1 MLNAITY
8 SHLIR
13 ALMDGEHTRAEL
25 ARITGLHG
33 ETVSRYVTQLHR
45 RRVVRI
51 ADWDRNPVNGN
62 WCPRYA
68 MNFGELADMPRPEAK
83 GRATVER
90 EYRGRKKMQMIN
102 GMMVGRLA

>member
-25 ARITGLHG
+25 GRITGLHG

-51 ADWDRNPVNGN
+51 ADWNRNPVNGN
-62 WCPRYA
+62 WCPRYSL
-68 MNFGELADMPRPEAK
+68 NFEEQADMPKPKPK
-83 GRATVER
+83 GRLQIDR
-90 EYRGRKKMQMIN
+90 EYRGRRKAIEMN
-102 GMMVGRLA
+102 RLMGGAA

>member
-13 ALMDGEHTRAEL
+13 ALMDGEHTRGGL

-33 ETVSRYVTQLHR
+33 ETVSRYVGQLHR

-51 ADWDRNPVNGN
+51 ADWVRNPVNGN
-62 WCPRYA
+62 WCPVYTL
-68 MNFGELADMPRPEAK
+68 NHEGLSDMTKPKPK
-83 GRATVER
+83 GRAQVER
-90 EYRGRKKMQMIN
+90 EYRGRRKAIVMNQIFGGN
-102 GMMVGRLA
+102 T